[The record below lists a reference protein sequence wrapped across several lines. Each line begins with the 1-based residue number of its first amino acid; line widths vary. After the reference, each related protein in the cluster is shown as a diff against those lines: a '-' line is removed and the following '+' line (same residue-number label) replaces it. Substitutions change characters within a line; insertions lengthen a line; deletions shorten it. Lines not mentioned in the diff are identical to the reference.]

1 MNFPSQVRSRNP
13 ICRRRPGLY
22 RHVVDGGVLR
32 EKEMDRERLLFILR
46 RVQYVGF
53 AIAAVAL
60 PLRLALIIAAQHG
73 GLL

>member
-1 MNFPSQVRSRNP
+1 
-13 ICRRRPGLY
+13 
-22 RHVVDGGVLR
+22 
-32 EKEMDRERLLFILR
+32 MDRERLLFILR

-60 PLRLALIIAAQHG
+60 LLQLALIIAAQHG